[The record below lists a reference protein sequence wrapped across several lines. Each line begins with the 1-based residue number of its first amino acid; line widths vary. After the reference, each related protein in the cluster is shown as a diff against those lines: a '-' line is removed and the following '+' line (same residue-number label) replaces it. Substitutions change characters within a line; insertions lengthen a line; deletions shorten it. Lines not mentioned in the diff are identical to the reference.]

1 MIKLQQGWMTR
12 RAGCLALGLG
22 SLGWVANPA
31 IAQTTATVSS
41 YSTIFENITVAPQF
55 SPESARMHGFSGGA
69 VAAGELAGRAAT
81 ATGPCTGFIDQ
92 EPDHRLTLTQFFN
105 FLSLEIQ
112 SSEDT
117 SLVIRGPGGIWC
129 NDDYSNKNPGIAGQW
144 LSGTYDIWIGA
155 PRQND
160 FAPYVIR
167 LSEQKP

>member
-1 MIKLQQGWMTR
+1 MMKLQWITQT
-12 RAGCLALGLG
+12 
-22 SLGWVANPA
+22 GWVALSLSSLGLMA
-31 IAQTTATVSS
+31 VSATAQTTATVSS
-41 YSTIFENITVAPQF
+41 YSTIFENISIAPQF
-55 SPESARMHGFSGGA
+55 APESARMHGFSGGT
-69 VAAGELAGRAAT
+69 VAAGELAGRAET

-92 EPDHRLTLTQFFN
+92 EPDHRLTLTEYFN

-112 SSEDT
+112 STEDT

-144 LSGTYDIWIGA
+144 LSGTYDVWIGA